1 MCLSYW
7 FHKAKVVTS
16 LLLQL
21 SCSAATWSM
30 LEEEVKF
37 SFQKKTPFRKRL
49 SFVREDLRDNHISN
63 YCELTEGLKTHKT
76 LWISVHTNGSPK
88 HQYATIQDTTITH
101 NGKTCLL
108 SPSCTTCGELT
119 HALHP
124 RNHNTPTVH
133 IQSLSSW
140 DSPPAVQRAPNQLL
154 LKSSWVK
161 MKVSIKQEK
170 RTILM
175 RAPAV
180 REINVLHLFF
190 CFLLFTECELMSVS
204 VASNASELFRMRFQ
218 SALAVV

>member
-133 IQSLSSW
+133 LLWGSKSYQPFDTRPPPFTYCSHALPVKPGLQWDWRSEWTDHVTSGGKGSWTSDSL
-140 DSPPAVQRAPNQLL
+140 
-154 LKSSWVK
+154 
-161 MKVSIKQEK
+161 
-170 RTILM
+170 
-175 RAPAV
+175 
-180 REINVLHLFF
+180 
-190 CFLLFTECELMSVS
+190 
-204 VASNASELFRMRFQ
+204 
-218 SALAVV
+218 